1 MKGDNM
7 GCGCGNKKAEE
18 KKFTRNA
25 EYEYKGD
32 DICLNGRQAYVK
44 NEVAKT
50 SMLVGVF
57 CAIGAGVVVHNKMS
71 VGSYALAGYA
81 ATAGLLTYGGG
92 KGMGAG
98 SKSANA
104 RYDTLCQQDDET
116 VDNGDDSE
124 ESYMDEDSRYVNRS

>member
-1 MKGDNM
+1 M
-7 GCGCGNKKAEE
+7 GCGCSNKKAEE

-32 DICLNGRQAYVK
+32 DICLNGRQSYVK
-44 NEVAKT
+44 SEVGKT
-50 SMLVGVF
+50 SMLVGLV
-57 CAIGAGVVVHNKMS
+57 CAIGVGVGVAQRLKLS
-71 VGSYALAGYA
+71 SYATAGYA

-104 RYDTLCQQDDET
+104 RYDKLCEQDDET